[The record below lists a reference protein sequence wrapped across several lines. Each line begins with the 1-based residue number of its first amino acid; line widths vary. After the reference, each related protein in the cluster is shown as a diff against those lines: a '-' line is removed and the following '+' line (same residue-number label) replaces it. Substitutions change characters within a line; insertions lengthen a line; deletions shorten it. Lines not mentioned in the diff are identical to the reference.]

1 MATSG
6 TNGGT
11 GGGNGRTN
19 LSELA
24 LRNSTLT
31 VFFMVVLTLAG
42 VFAYFSLG
50 RGEDPPF
57 TIKQMVV
64 SAAWPG
70 ATARE
75 VEQQVTDKIETKL
88 QELPFFYNVTSYTKP
103 GETVIY
109 VSLRDD
115 VPPAKVADLWYQ
127 VRKKVGD
134 IIEYPEPD
142 ERGRPVRLRLV
153 GAVANSILQG
163 NLIIA
168 EDEFTA
174 RFPSEAGYRY
184 FLVDAPTNHVADV
197 SATLTRAL
205 RDFDAVLMR
214 KDPPFDVEYV
224 TTTWLLEQ
232 AMREQ
237 ARPVVRYKGIAA
249 FRSVDAPLADGDVL
263 FALGLPCN
271 RALLASAG
279 LRAVIS
285 PFTGTDFI
293 DVAAATELGIVGI
306 LLAHEMGHYL
316 YCLRYGVRATLPYF
330 IPAPSFIGT
339 FGAFIKLRSPVP
351 HPTSRM
357 RAVGTVNSFL
367 TSRRHT
373 FRQ

>member
-134 IIEYPEPD
+134 IKGSLPQGVVGPFFNDEYGD
-142 ERGRPVRLRLV
+142 TYSLIWALRP
-153 GAVANSILQG
+153 
-163 NLIIA
+163 
-168 EDEFTA
+168 TA
-174 RFPSEAGYRY
+174 FRRPRSRRSPRTCASASCACPMSPKSTCSDCR
-184 FLVDAPTNHVADV
+184 TRRSSSN
-197 SATLTRAL
+197 SATSGW
-205 RDFDAVLMR
+205 
-214 KDPPFDVEYV
+214 P
-224 TTTWLLEQ
+224 
-232 AMREQ
+232 
-237 ARPVVRYKGIAA
+237 
-249 FRSVDAPLADGDVL
+249 
-263 FALGLPCN
+263 
-271 RALLASAG
+271 
-279 LRAVIS
+279 
-285 PFTGTDFI
+285 
-293 DVAAATELGIVGI
+293 
-306 LLAHEMGHYL
+306 
-316 YCLRYGVRATLPYF
+316 
-330 IPAPSFIGT
+330 
-339 FGAFIKLRSPVP
+339 
-351 HPTSRM
+351 
-357 RAVGTVNSFL
+357 
-367 TSRRHT
+367 
-373 FRQ
+373 